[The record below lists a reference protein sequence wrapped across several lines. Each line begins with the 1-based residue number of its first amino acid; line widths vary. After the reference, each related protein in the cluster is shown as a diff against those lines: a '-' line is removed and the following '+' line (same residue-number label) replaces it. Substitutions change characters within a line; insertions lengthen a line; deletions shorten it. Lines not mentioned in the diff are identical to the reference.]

1 MRSSDYNIQTL
12 EENLQGIGPIL
23 HIKVSKRSGRGGIT
37 WDALQKIKNYVAGE
51 DAVAIEIY
59 PPEHELVYD
68 VEMRHLWVMPPYFP
82 LPSLR
87 AWRR

>member
-1 MRSSDYNIQTL
+1 MRWSDYDIQTL
-12 EENLQGIGPIL
+12 ESYVEGIGPVL
-23 HIKVSKRSGRGGIT
+23 HIKVAKRSGRGGIT
-37 WDALQKIKNYVAGE
+37 WDALQKIKNREAGE
-51 DAVAIEIY
+51 DAVAIEVY

-68 VEMRHLWVMPPYFP
+68 VEMRHLWVMPPDFP